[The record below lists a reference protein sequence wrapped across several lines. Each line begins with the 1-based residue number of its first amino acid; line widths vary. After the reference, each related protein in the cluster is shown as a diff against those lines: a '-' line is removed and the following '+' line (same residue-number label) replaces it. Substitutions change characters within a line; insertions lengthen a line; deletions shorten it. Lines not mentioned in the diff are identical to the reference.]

1 MSYFLCTVNHYLH
14 WKLSTYSKI
23 RTMPNL
29 SNNWSKQPQSSF
41 TEKLGDTIKPKGA
54 LKPRVQQGIKKLQLQ
69 IKKLDTMLTSLQERD
84 AKLFQRIVEATQ
96 NHDTQTSK
104 VLGNELA
111 EVRKVTKILSS
122 ARIALE
128 QIELRLTTC
137 SDLGDTVVAI
147 MPTMGLMKNLKAS
160 LGKVMPGAEQEIGQ
174 MAEML
179 GGFMTESFSG
189 DSAFGMDETTNA
201 ESENILKEA
210 AAVAESSA
218 GQMFPSVPSNTEE
231 ATTTKSL

>member
-1 MSYFLCTVNHYLH
+1 MANLH
-14 WKLSTYSKI
+14 TK
-23 RTMPNL
+23 
-29 SNNWSKQPQSSF
+29 WSKQPQPGIG
-41 TEKLGDTIKPKGA
+41 EKINDTLKPKGA
-54 LKPRVQQGIKKLQLQ
+54 LKPRVQTAIKKLQLQ
-69 IKKLDTMLTSLQERD
+69 IKKLDSMLTNLQDRD

-96 NHDTQTSK
+96 KHDTQTSK

-147 MPTMGLMKNLKAS
+147 MPTMGLMKNLKSS
-160 LGKVMPGAEQEIGQ
+160 LGKIMPGAEQEIGQ

-189 DSAFGMDETTNA
+189 DAAFGVDESSSA
-201 ESENILKEA
+201 ESEAILKEA
-210 AAVAESSA
+210 AAVAESST
-218 GQMFPSVPSNTEE
+218 GEMFPSVPSDSQQ
-231 ATTTKSL
+231 ATTSKFL

>member
-1 MSYFLCTVNHYLH
+1 MS
-14 WKLSTYSKI
+14 
-23 RTMPNL
+23 NL
-29 SNNWSKQPQSSF
+29 SSKWLKQPQPGIA
-41 TEKLGDTIKPKGA
+41 EKINDSIKPKGP
-54 LKPRVQQGIKKLQLQ
+54 LKPRISNAVKKLQLQ
-69 IKKLDTMLTSLQERD
+69 IQKLDSMLTNLQERD

-96 NHDTQTSK
+96 KHDTRTTK

-111 EVRKVTKILSS
+111 EIRKVTKILSS

-147 MPTMGLMKNLKAS
+147 MPTMGLMKNLKSS
-160 LGKVMPGAEQEIGQ
+160 LGKIMPGAEQEIGQ

-189 DSAFGMDETTNA
+189 DAAFGVDQTTNS
-201 ESENILKEA
+201 ESEAILKEA
-210 AAVAESSA
+210 AAVAESSTN
-218 GQMFPSVPSNTEE
+218 QMFPSVPTDTQE
-231 ATTTKSL
+231 ASTAKFL

>member
-1 MSYFLCTVNHYLH
+1 
-14 WKLSTYSKI
+14 
-23 RTMPNL
+23 MPNL
-29 SNNWSKQPQSSF
+29 SSKWSKQPQPGIA
-41 TEKLGDTIKPKGA
+41 EKINDSIKPKGP
-54 LKPRVQQGIKKLQLQ
+54 LKPRISNAIKKLQLQ
-69 IKKLDTMLTSLQERD
+69 IQKLDSMLTNLQERD

-96 NHDTQTSK
+96 KHDTQTSK

-111 EVRKVTKILSS
+111 EIRKVTKILSS

-147 MPTMGLMKNLKAS
+147 MPTMGLMKNLKSS
-160 LGKVMPGAEQEIGQ
+160 LGKIMPGAEQEIGQ

-189 DSAFGMDETTNA
+189 DTAFGVDESTNS
-201 ESENILKEA
+201 ESEAILKEA
-210 AAVAESSA
+210 AAVAESSTN
-218 GQMFPSVPSNTEE
+218 QMFPSVPTDTQE
-231 ATTTKSL
+231 ASTAKFL

>member
-1 MSYFLCTVNHYLH
+1 MANLH
-14 WKLSTYSKI
+14 DKWA
-23 RTMPNL
+23 
-29 SNNWSKQPQSSF
+29 KQPKPGIG
-41 TEKLGDTIKPKGA
+41 EKINDTLKPKGP
-54 LKPRVQQGIKKLQLQ
+54 LKPRVQTAIKKLQLQ
-69 IKKLDTMLTSLQERD
+69 IKKLDSMLTSLQDRD

-96 NHDTQTSK
+96 KHDTQTSR

-111 EVRKVTKILSS
+111 EIRKVTKILSS

-147 MPTMGLMKNLKAS
+147 MPTMGLMKNLKSS
-160 LGKVMPGAEQEIGQ
+160 LGKIMPGAEQEIGQ

-189 DSAFGMDETTNA
+189 DTAFGVDESTNA
-201 ESENILKEA
+201 ESEAILKEA
-210 AAVAESSA
+210 AAVAESST
-218 GQMFPSVPSNTEE
+218 GRMFPSVPTSLQEPS
-231 ATTTKSL
+231 TTAKFL

>member
-1 MSYFLCTVNHYLH
+1 MPGLT
-14 WKLSTYSKI
+14 SKW
-23 RTMPNL
+23 T
-29 SNNWSKQPQSSF
+29 KQPKSNIS
-41 TEKLGDTIKPKGA
+41 EKINDTIKPKGA
-54 LKPRVQQGIKKLQLQ
+54 LKPRVQTGIKKLQLQ

-84 AKLFQRIVEATQ
+84 AKLFQRIVDATQ

-111 EVRKVTKILSS
+111 EIRKVIKIMSG

-128 QIELRLTTC
+128 QIELRLTTF

-147 MPTMGLMKNLKAS
+147 MPTMGLMKNLKSS

-179 GGFMTESFSG
+179 GGIMTESFSG
-189 DSAFGMDETTNA
+189 DGAFGMDETTNA
-201 ESENILKEA
+201 ESESILKEA
-210 AAVAESSA
+210 AAVAESST
-218 GQMFPSVPSNTEE
+218 GQMFPSVPSGTEE
-231 ATTTKSL
+231 ATTTKFL